1 MAALSRQDKLDLR
14 LTDSE
19 DVAPYVGPLFRD
31 PFSDDDDDDDEG
43 NYHDK
48 ADMQRMNKSQCFR
61 RHYGITSVVGFT
73 SCVMGYIRMALCLRT
88 SLIVSQYLGDPPDHE
103 R

>member
-19 DVAPYVGPLFRD
+19 DVAPYISPHFSD
-31 PFSDDDDDDDEG
+31 PFTDDEDGEG

-48 ADMQRMNKSQCFR
+48 ADMKRMCKPQQLR
-61 RHYGITSVVGFT
+61 RRFEITSVVGYT
-73 SCVMGYIRMALCLRT
+73 SCVMGHVFECLACAL
-88 SLIVSQYLGDPPDHE
+88 
-103 R
+103 